1 MSARGWNEA
10 CRHCR
15 NGSTRFISWWSG
27 WAPADAIA
35 LTPELYA
42 VKKRSNRDA
51 GQRTLRGCTVSKDI
65 GQYNTCPHLC
75 EYCYA
80 NAGKAIAVA
89 SLPELVYTGITRAK
103 ENLLVINIG
112 YQQYHDFFEKAAR

>member
-1 MSARGWNEA
+1 MEPRG
-10 CRHCR
+10 
-15 NGSTRFISWWSG
+15 GSLFEEYAEPATL
-27 WAPADAIA
+27 PADAIA

-51 GQRTLRGCTVSKDI
+51 GQRTLCGCTVSKDI

-89 SLPELVYTGITRAK
+89 NWQRHKANPTADTI
-103 ENLLVINIG
+103 IG
-112 YQQYHDFFEKAAR
+112 